1 MLFLSIR
8 PFIAAMP
15 RGSRNEPM
23 PRGAARSHADTKE
36 KTIIMTFADL
46 NIIEPIL
53 RAIDKSGYHKPTRI
67 QEEAIPP
74 LLERRDLLG
83 CAQTGTGKTAAFAV
97 PILQHLYQNEV
108 SVKDTAPKALIL
120 TPTRELA
127 IQIADSFTKYGEFTG
142 LKNTVVFG
150 GVSQNP
156 QVLALKAGVD
166 ILVATPGRLLDLMS
180 QRLVDLRRI
189 VYFVLDEADRM
200 LDMGFLR
207 DVERVINIL
216 PDKKQ
221 TMLFSAT
228 MPAEIERLT
237 KRLLKNPVKVA
248 VDPVSSTVDIVDQ
261 RLYFVNKGN
270 KAKLLIHLLKTENI
284 TSALVF
290 TRTKHGANRLTEQL
304 RAAGEAAEVIH
315 ANKAQNARQ
324 TALERFKSRQ
334 SRVLVATDI
343 VARGIDIIELS
354 HVVNYDLPE
363 SPEDYVHRIGRT
375 GRAGLAG
382 TAIAF
387 CDLLEIKN
395 LDAIE
400 KLTGKR
406 LHVMDGH
413 PFILHDEPPEPP
425 EAERDRS
432 AMRGRT
438 RQTGGPRQYGSAP
451 QRGGAP
457 RHGSGQPTGGTR
469 QSGGSRPSDPVR
481 QPADTREQAHSEQ
494 PVNTGDT
501 PGSGTGSGA
510 KRRRRRRHRPSGGG
524 PAESKP
530 E

>member
-1 MLFLSIR
+1 
-8 PFIAAMP
+8 
-15 RGSRNEPM
+15 
-23 PRGAARSHADTKE
+23 
-36 KTIIMTFADL
+36 MTFESL

-53 RAIDKSGYHKPTRI
+53 QAIDKAGYIQPTRI

-74 LLERRDLLG
+74 LLMGRDLLG

-97 PILQHLYQNEV
+97 PILQKLYTNGSV
-108 SVKDTAPKALIL
+108 VKDTAPKALIL

-127 IQIADSFTKYGEFTG
+127 IQIADSFSTYGEFTG

-156 QVLALKAGVD
+156 QVQALKSGVD
-166 ILVATPGRLLDLMS
+166 ILVATPGRLLDLLG
-180 QRLVDLRRI
+180 QRLVDLKRV

-248 VDPVSSTVDIVDQ
+248 VDPVSSTVDIIDQ
-261 RLYFVNKGN
+261 KLYYVNKGN
-270 KAKLLIHLLKTENI
+270 KAKLLIHLLKTGDI

-315 ANKAQNARQ
+315 ANKTQTARQ
-324 TALERFKSRQ
+324 TALERFKSGK

-354 HVVNYDLPE
+354 HVVNFDLPE

-387 CDLLEIKN
+387 CDLMEIKN
-395 LDAIE
+395 LDGIE
-400 KLTGKR
+400 KLIGKR
-406 LHVMDGH
+406 IQVVDEH

-425 EAERDRS
+425 ERPRERMSTRNRGQQYSRS
-432 AMRGRT
+432 
-438 RQTGGPRQYGSAP
+438 
-451 QRGGAP
+451 
-457 RHGSGQPTGGTR
+457 TGGT
-469 QSGGSRPSDPVR
+469 
-481 QPADTREQAHSEQ
+481 TRA
-494 PVNTGDT
+494 
-501 PGSGTGSGA
+501 GSGPAARSSGITPPVKAEGPAENAGSPASGSSD
-510 KRRRRRRHRPSGGG
+510 RRRRRRRRPSGKDGG
-524 PAESKP
+524 PADTKNGSVI
-530 E
+530 

>member
-1 MLFLSIR
+1 
-8 PFIAAMP
+8 
-15 RGSRNEPM
+15 
-23 PRGAARSHADTKE
+23 
-36 KTIIMTFADL
+36 MTFSNL

-53 RAIDKSGYHKPTRI
+53 KAIDKAGYEMPTKI

-74 LLERRDLLG
+74 LLQGRDLLG

-97 PILQHLYQNEV
+97 PILQKLFQNDS
-108 SVKDTAPKALIL
+108 SVKDTAPKALVL

-127 IQIADSFTKYGEFTG
+127 IQISASFSQYGEFTG
-142 LKNTVVFG
+142 ITNTVVFG

-156 QVLALKAGVD
+156 QVQALKTGVD
-166 ILVATPGRLLDLMS
+166 ILVATPGRLLDLMN
-180 QRLVDLRRI
+180 QRLVDLRRVI
-189 VYFVLDEADRM
+189 YFVLDEADRM

-207 DVERVINIL
+207 DVERVIKIL
-216 PDKKQ
+216 PEKKQ

-237 KRLLKNPVKVA
+237 RRLLKNPVKVA
-248 VDPVSSTVDIVDQ
+248 VDPVSSTVDIIDQ
-261 RLYFVNKGN
+261 RLYYVNKGN
-270 KAKLLIHLLKTENI
+270 KAKLLIHLLKTDNI

-304 RAAGEAAEVIH
+304 RAAGESCEVIH
-315 ANKAQNARQ
+315 ANKAQTARQ
-324 TALERFKSRQ
+324 TALEKFKSGK

-400 KLTGKR
+400 KLVGKR
-406 LHVMDGH
+406 MKVMDEH
-413 PFILHDEPPEPP
+413 PYILSDEPPEPP
-425 EAERDRS
+425 EKPRERMPSRY
-432 AMRGRT
+432 RG
-438 RQTGGPRQYGSAP
+438 QQFLKSPGSAP
-451 QRGGAP
+451 RTGSSYGSRSTGTTPGIKAESTAASAAGA
-457 RHGSGQPTGGTR
+457 GSG
-469 QSGGSRPSDPVR
+469 SGSS
-481 QPADTREQAHSEQ
+481 
-494 PVNTGDT
+494 N
-501 PGSGTGSGA
+501 
-510 KRRRRRRHRPSGGG
+510 RRRRHRPSGQISGSTEG
-524 PAESKP
+524 KND
-530 E
+530 